1 MKRVFQAMSATAP
14 QKSFASFLQKRRSY
28 LLFVSTLASGCTLAP
43 AYHRPALPVA
53 AAFPDGPAYHSDAP
67 RAAPLAVSADEL
79 GWRDFF
85 TDPRLRRLIDI
96 ALHANRDLRTAVI
109 DVAQANAQFREQR
122 AQLFPSISANGAAE
136 YEGLPQGGLINV
148 AGLGGSSSGTSGSSG
163 SASASGAAAAIPTGS
178 SGGGTF
184 RYFSAGVGFASYELD
199 LFGRLR
205 SLSREEFE
213 KFLAQRE
220 NRRAEQI
227 TVIANLANAY
237 ITWLA
242 DQALA
247 RVTDET
253 LRTQQDSL
261 ALTQA
266 EFDHGTTT
274 LLTLREAQVSV
285 STAQANLAQY
295 KRQVAQDENEI
306 VLLIGAPLPADL
318 PPANPLGAQTLLADL
333 PPGLPSDLLTRRP
346 DILQAEHTLRADN
359 ASIGAARAAFFPQI
373 LLTASG
379 GQESLQFSKLFTA
392 GAETWSFAPQLNI
405 PIFTWGQNQANLDIA
420 KTQRAID
427 VAAYEQTIQSA
438 FHDVANALTA
448 RATHVD
454 QGRAQQAEADEAA
467 DYYRLA
473 LMRFRAG
480 VDPYLTTL
488 DAQRTLY
495 SAQQSLIT
503 AQSAQCQNLVTL
515 YRSLGGGW
523 AEHTRTAMK

>member
-1 MKRVFQAMSATAP
+1 MKRFVAAAGSA
-14 QKSFASFLQKRRSY
+14 L
-28 LLFVSTLASGCTLAP
+28 VLAGCTLAP
-43 AYHRPALPVA
+43 DYHRPALPVSSG
-53 AAFPDGPAYHSDAP
+53 FPDGAAYHSMAP
-67 RAAPLAVSADEL
+67 SPAPLSVSADAL

-96 ALHANRDLRTAVI
+96 ALNSNRDLRTAIVE
-109 DVAQANAQFREQR
+109 VAQANAQFREQR
-122 AQLFPSISANGAAE
+122 ASLFPSINATGSAE
-136 YEGLPQGGLINV
+136 YEGLPQGGLINIP
-148 AGLGGSSSGTSGSSG
+148 GGGGSSSTSTTSSSASSGTS
-163 SASASGAAAAIPTGS
+163 AIPTGS
-178 SGGGTF
+178 NGGGTF
-184 RYFSAGVGFASYELD
+184 RYFSAGVGVSSYEVD

-213 KFLAQRE
+213 KFLAQEE
-220 NRRAEQI
+220 NRRAEQM
-227 TVIANLANAY
+227 TVIANVANAY

-242 DQALA
+242 DQALQH
-247 RVTDET
+247 VTDET

-261 ALTQA
+261 GMTQA
-266 EFDHGTTT
+266 EFDHGTAT

-295 KRQVAQDENEI
+295 KRQVAQDENEL

-318 PPANPLGAQTLLADL
+318 PPANPIGTQTLAGDL
-333 PPGLPSDLLTRRP
+333 PAGLPSDLLMRRP
-346 DILQAEHTLRADN
+346 DILKAEHTLRADN

-392 GAETWSFAPQLNI
+392 SAETWSFAPQITI
-405 PIFTWGQNQANLDIA
+405 PIFTWGQNRANLDIA
-420 KTQRAID
+420 KTQRDID
-427 VAAYEQTIQSA
+427 VAAYEQSIQTA
-438 FHDVANALTA
+438 FHDVANALAARSTYVDQA
-448 RATHVD
+448 RA
-454 QGRAQQAEADEAA
+454 QAAEAGQAA

-495 SAQQSLIT
+495 SAQQSMIS
-503 AQSAQCQNLVTL
+503 AQSAQLQNLVTL

-523 AEHTRTAMK
+523 TERTLASLK